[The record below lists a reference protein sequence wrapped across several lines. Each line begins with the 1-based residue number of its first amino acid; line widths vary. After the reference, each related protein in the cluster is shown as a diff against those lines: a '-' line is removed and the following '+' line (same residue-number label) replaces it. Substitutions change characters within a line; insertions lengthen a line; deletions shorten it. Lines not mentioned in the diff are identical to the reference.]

1 MLERAAQRATL
12 IWWRQE
18 PPREDFRA
26 GFIGLCSGP
35 RGLRSGEM
43 A

>member
-1 MLERAAQRATL
+1 MLERALQRATL

-18 PPREDFRA
+18 PPREDLRC
-26 GFIGLCSGP
+26 GFIELCSGP
-35 RGLRSGEM
+35 RGLSSGEM